1 MHLLHVITR
10 LILGGAQQNTVLCC
24 KAQVAAGHR
33 VTLVYG
39 PIYGPEGSLL
49 EEAKASGAELREI
62 RWMRRAVL
70 PMHDWLCGRALR
82 RLIRE
87 LKPDV
92 VHTHSSKAGIIG
104 RGAAWK
110 ERVPA
115 VVHTIHGLPFHE
127 RQSRL
132 VNAIYTRAERW
143 AAKRC
148 HKLIGVT
155 QAMCDEFLSR
165 SIGTPEQFTVIPSGM
180 DIAPFEAAADDPA
193 VRQRTREEL
202 DIPQDAPVV
211 GIVARLDQLK
221 GQTDLLDV
229 LPDLRKT
236 HPNVR
241 LLFVGE
247 GWHRAALEEQVKA
260 QAMRDAVIFTGL
272 VSPARVPS
280 LIAAMDVHALPSYQ
294 EGQPRALVQALL
306 TGVPVVGY
314 DAGGIRDV
322 CLNDRT
328 GILVPLGDR
337 AKLAEAIRSLLN
349 DAALRRR
356 FGETGRAF
364 ARERYDAR
372 IMVEQLQ
379 HVYEEVL
386 SAQHKE

>member
-1 MHLLHVITR
+1 MHILHIITR

-33 VTLVYG
+33 VTLAYG

-62 RWMRRAVL
+62 KWMRRAVL
-70 PMHDWLCGRALR
+70 PVHDWLCGRALR
-82 RLIRE
+82 KLIRE

-92 VHTHSSKAGIIG
+92 VHTHSSKAGIVG

-132 VNAIYTRAERW
+132 VNAIYTKAERW

-165 SIGTPEQFTVIPSGM
+165 RIGKPAQYTVMPSGM
-180 DIAPFEAAADDPA
+180 DIAPFAAAADDPSL
-193 VRQRTREEL
+193 RQKTREEL
-202 DIPQDAPVV
+202 GIPQDAPVV
-211 GIVARLDQLK
+211 GIVARLDKNK
-221 GQTDLLDV
+221 GQKDLLDI
-229 LPDLRKT
+229 LPGLRRT
-236 HPNVR
+236 HPNLR

-247 GWHRAALEEQVKA
+247 GWLRATLEELVDLEGA
-260 QAMRDAVIFTGL
+260 TDAVIFTGL
-272 VSPARVPS
+272 VPPARVPS
-280 LIAAMDVHALPSYQ
+280 LIAALDVHALPSYE

-322 CLNDRT
+322 CLDGKS

-337 AKLAEAIRSLLN
+337 TKLAEAIRTLLDN
-349 DAALRRR
+349 VAMRHRFAA
-356 FGETGRAF
+356 FGRAF
-364 ARERYDAR
+364 AKEHYDAR
-372 IMVEQLQ
+372 IMVEPLQ
-379 HVYEEVL
+379 RVYEDVL
-386 SAQHKE
+386 SARR